1 MRLFYFFIAVICV
14 AAILLWPQ
22 GSLFVQKIRL
32 DGQFDD
38 WKGLAFY
45 QADFIDKE
53 LKNRKLKSLSWGTNE
68 NERIL
73 YYMVELLEPVEE
85 GSSYVCRLA
94 FDINDNGRY
103 DSGIDKFA
111 EVFYKPAY
119 NAGEVL
125 VELYSSGGKLLSAY
139 EGNWGEGTL
148 SGGSRFEFSIPM
160 AHLHVY
166 PAQYI
171 RFYLSSTVIQDGYI
185 PSEGDIQWKPFPV
198 VVKNR
203 IMIAT
208 LALFWLLGSILLY
221 RHRIWLFYYIW
232 SAVGFTFLFIL
243 LFRGSFLEYRIEYLT
258 GLALHHLLNY
268 FGIATHVFDKAPGT
282 ILVFIKID
290 NSWTTIDIDI
300 ESSGILEIGVFL
312 GLILFYPAYGFFRR
326 ILYSAAGVI
335 ALLSFNMVRLMIVVA
350 IIYSGGRSFNFLAHT
365 LFGRIVFFFFIVLLY
380 WHLMT
385 RPTLAKVKEDVENV

>member
-14 AAILLWPQ
+14 AAILLWPP

-38 WKGLAFY
+38 WKGRVFY
-45 QADFIDKE
+45 QVDFKDKD
-53 LKNRKLKSLSWGTNE
+53 LNDRKLKSLSWGTNE

-73 YYMVELLEPVEE
+73 YFMVELLEPVEE
-85 GSSYVCRLA
+85 GSSYVCRIA

-111 EVFYKPAY
+111 KVFYKPVY
-119 NAGEVL
+119 NAGAVL
-125 VELYSSGGKLLSAY
+125 VELHSSGGKLLSTY
-139 EGNWGEGTL
+139 EGNWGEGSL

-171 RFYLSSTVIQDGYI
+171 RFYLSSAVIQDDHI

-198 VVKNR
+198 VVRNR

-208 LALFWLLGSILLY
+208 LSLFWLLGSILLY

-243 LFRGSFLEYRIEYLT
+243 VFRGSFLEYRIEYLT

-268 FGIATHVFDKAPGT
+268 FDIATQVFDKAPGT

-290 NSWTTIDIDI
+290 DSWTTIDIDI

-312 GLILFYPAYGFFRR
+312 GLILFYPAYGFFKR
-326 ILYSAAGVI
+326 IIYSLAGVI

-365 LFGRIVFFFFIVLLY
+365 LFGRIIFFFFIVLLY
-380 WHLMT
+380 WYLMT
-385 RPTLAKVKEDVENV
+385 RPTLVKVKEDVENA